1 MVEKIMFIKH
11 FFSKILYFT
20 IKIGIDFDWIFFTIF
35 ISINLFIFVTKN
47 TKNFYNFTPSIFN
60 T

>member
-1 MVEKIMFIKH
+1 MVEKIVFIKH

-20 IKIGIDFDWIFFTIF
+20 IKVGIDFDWTFFKIF

-47 TKNFYNFTPSIFN
+47 TNNFYNFTPSIFD